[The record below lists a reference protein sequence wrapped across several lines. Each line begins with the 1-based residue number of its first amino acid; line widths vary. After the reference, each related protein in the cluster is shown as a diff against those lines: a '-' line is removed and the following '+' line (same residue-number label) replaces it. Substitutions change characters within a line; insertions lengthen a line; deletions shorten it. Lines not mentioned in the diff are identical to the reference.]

1 MDKKRT
7 RFQRFALVFFSICG
21 AFIACTF
28 IIGLIGL
35 FASGPGGAGLDTA
48 RVGFILSGIALV
60 ALLIGVAVLLRRLS
74 RPMSG
79 ILHIVNRLKEKDF
92 TVRSAFSADE
102 ELGEIGSVLNNLV
115 AEMDGMFAAIKGVMK
130 KAENTNEDLVSAVT
144 QTGVASREMIATIES
159 VNKSLERQKQAIE
172 EAVKEVNGMND
183 TTEKI
188 KQNIENQSSAVA
200 QSSASIEEMVSSIN
214 SVSKSA
220 EKAKDIGQTLEQ
232 IASQG
237 ETHIKTMMQSMQ
249 DISETSKKIAEGI
262 GGITRLAA
270 TTNLLSMNAAIEAA
284 HAGEAGKGFAV
295 VAEEIRKLASDS
307 GQEAKNIKKNV
318 QETLEKIEHGAKLSE
333 ETGKAFGQILE
344 DIDKTVK
351 IIVEIANA
359 MSEQRAGA
367 QEILTSITHLVE
379 LSGQIKTGTGKEAEG
394 SVKVLEII
402 KRVDNEAQE
411 ILQAAHEQLSGSY
424 EIQKA
429 LDMLQVVSEK
439 NRQLL
444 EELRKKAADVKVNE
458 AAGPET
464 GATEAAVLQEQG

>member
-1 MDKKRT
+1 MDKKST
-7 RFQRFALVFFSICG
+7 NFQKYGILFFGICG
-21 AFIACTF
+21 VLILGTF
-28 IIGLIGL
+28 GFGLINLFGL
-35 FASGPGGAGLDTA
+35 NVQDPA
-48 RVGFILSGIALV
+48 VGTLKIVFTICGIILIALG
-60 ALLIGVAVLLRRLS
+60 IGVIILLRRIS
-74 RPMSG
+74 SPMSG
-79 ILHIVNRLKEKDF
+79 ILNIVNHIKEKDF
-92 TVRSAFSADE
+92 SVRSSFTADE
-102 ELGEIGSVLNNLV
+102 EINEIGNALNTMVVELDTVFTGVKQVLQSIEGINV
-115 AEMDGMFAAIKGVMK
+115 
-130 KAENTNEDLVSAVT
+130 DLVSAVSES
-144 QTGVASREMIATIES
+144 GVATREMIATIES
-159 VNKSLERQKQAIE
+159 VNKSLDRQKGAIE
-172 EAVKEVNGMND
+172 ETVKEVNSMNE

-188 KQNIENQSSAVA
+188 KQNIDSQSSAVA

-220 EKAKDIGQTLEQ
+220 ENAKEIGQTLEQ

-307 GQEAKNIKKNV
+307 GKEAKSIKKNV

-333 ETGKAFGQILE
+333 E

-379 LSGQIKTGTGKEAEG
+379 LSGLIKTGTSEEAEG
-394 SVKVLEII
+394 SLRVLDII

-411 ILQAAHEQLSGSY
+411 IIQAAHEQLSGSY

-429 LDMLQVVSEK
+429 LDLLQVVSEK
-439 NRQLL
+439 NKQLVD
-444 EELRKKAADVKVNE
+444 ELREKVVEVKVSGNLPVE
-458 AAGPET
+458 QNSTET
-464 GATEAAVLQEQG
+464 VLNQE

>member
-1 MDKKRT
+1 MDKKST
-7 RFQRFALVFFSICG
+7 RFQRYATVFFTIFGILVLCAFIVGLIGIFGIKAADAGLAMAKG
-21 AFIACTF
+21 AFI
-28 IIGLIGL
+28 I
-35 FASGPGGAGLDTA
+35 
-48 RVGFILSGIALV
+48 SGIVMVILG
-60 ALLIGVAVLLRRLS
+60 IGVSVLLARLG
-74 RPMSG
+74 RPVSG
-79 ILHIVNRLKEKDF
+79 ILDILSHVKQKDF
-92 TVRSAFSADE
+92 TVRTGFSQNKRM
-102 ELGEIGSVLNNLV
+102 GEIGVALNNLITELDDLFSGIKQIIKA
-115 AEMDGMFAAIKGVMK
+115 AET
-130 KAENTNEDLVSAVT
+130 TNQDLVSAVS
-144 QTGVASREMIATIES
+144 QSGVASREMIATIES

-172 EAVKEVNGMND
+172 EAVGEVNKMNE
-183 TTEKI
+183 TTESI

-220 EKAKDIGQTLEQ
+220 ERAKDIGQTLEQ

-237 ETHIKTMMQSMQ
+237 ETHIKTMVQSMQ

-318 QETLEKIEHGAKLSE
+318 QETLEKIEHGARLSE
-333 ETGKAFGQILE
+333 ETGKAFGKILE

-351 IIVEIANA
+351 IIIEIANA

-367 QEILTSITHLVE
+367 QEILTSITHLVD
-379 LSGQIKTGTGKEAEG
+379 LSAQIKAGTSEESEG
-394 SVKVLEII
+394 SMKVLEII

-439 NRQLL
+439 NKQLMDD
-444 EELRKKAADVKVNE
+444 LRVKATDVKVS
-458 AAGPET
+458 ET
-464 GATEAAVLQEQG
+464 QAPVAEETQATLIEE